1 MNKDV
6 LNTSSN
12 APVLVGI
19 DGSEIALRALDRALV
34 EAQARHV
41 PVRLIGAYP
50 VAVVGDP
57 GLDSSSHDI
66 EQHLLPHPVALDAR

>member
-6 LNTSSN
+6 RSTSST

-19 DGSEIALRALDRALV
+19 DGSEIALRALDRALA
-34 EAQARHV
+34 EASARNV

-50 VAVVGDP
+50 VAIVGAP
-57 GLDSSSHDI
+57 GL
-66 EQHLLPHPVALDAR
+66 